1 MQSLRASLPK
11 FEKEIM
17 AAPQV
22 PGTPAAAPVAVP
34 VAAPVATPQQVSD
47 ANEATA
53 ESTVEDARRAARELL
68 FSDKPDEEAPEEGA
82 EPEAPKV
89 EAKPELEPE
98 KPKEPERS
106 EDEIALSRQWKRFRQ
121 DRKEF
126 DAKQREFESKAKSYE
141 EREAKIAARE
151 ARMSDPVAFLA
162 ESGWTKDKIVEFIQ
176 SDGKVDP
183 EILVKQFS
191 EKHQRE
197 LEELRAESARERE
210 ALKHEQN
217 ARQLATLKAKLD
229 DYVVT
234 AVSSEPDFKLLQRFV
249 AKKGEAGV
257 QTRVRDI
264 IAKVWNEK
272 QQTIDPRDV
281 LVYLEA
287 ELAEIQLGDSPGQP
301 PAVKPANAAAAEPR
315 PITNQAT
322 SQRTVVPV
330 DYDEDDP
337 EARRQRAAAI
347 WRGEAE
353 E

>member
-1 MQSLRASLPK
+1 MS
-11 FEKEIM
+11 
-17 AAPQV
+17 AAQV

-34 VAAPVATPQQVSD
+34 AAAPAATPQQVSD

-68 FSDKPDEEAPEEGA
+68 FSDKPDEEVPEDGA

-89 EAKPELEPE
+89 EAKPDPEPE

-191 EKHQRE
+191 EKHRRE
-197 LEELRAESARERE
+197 LEELRAEAARERD
-210 ALKHEQN
+210 AFKHEQTS
-217 ARQLATLKAKLD
+217 RKLATLKAELEAE
-229 DYVVT
+229 VVSM
-234 AVSSEPDFKLLQRFV
+234 VKEPDFKLLQRFV